1 MFGLLGTFFW
11 RASTS
16 VSIHP
21 FFTDMSRLHFQDEHV
36 QEMGLMLQ
44 ECLPSAILCV
54 LPLSSHGCSLCVYH
68 TAQLIENTQEM
79 CADV

>member
-44 ECLPSAILCV
+44 DCLPSAILV
-54 LPLSSHGCSLCVYH
+54 CSLFLPIAVAFVS
-68 TAQLIENTQEM
+68 TTLLSL
-79 CADV
+79 